1 MKILAALLILMGFFT
16 LLIPSFYTCAAEGKA
31 IQLPGGRTIP
41 MKCLWTARAETGI
54 GAMVLFVGVLL
65 LISQNLESRKFLS
78 LCAFGLGI
86 LIVLFPTVL
95 IGVCANPEMPCISVM
110 KPFLFLT
117 GIITG
122 AAGIIGASWNHFKK
136 AESHA

>member
-1 MKILAALLILMGFFT
+1 MKILAVVLILAGIFT

-54 GAMVLFVGVLL
+54 GAMVLFVAVLL
-65 LISQNLESRKFLS
+65 LISKNLESRKFLS

-86 LIVLFPTVL
+86 LIILFPTVL
-95 IGVCANPEMPCISVM
+95 IGVCANPEMSCVSVM

-117 GIITG
+117 SFITG
-122 AAGIIGASWNHFKK
+122 ATGIIGAALNHSRK
-136 AESHA
+136 AESHT